1 MFRVAIAAL
10 MVAGF
15 FAPTTEVTAQNYIT
29 GSTQERAPYGYQSP
43 YGPDGS
49 VSGQPG
55 GVYVEPLR
63 PVPEPAPEYVAPAYG
78 GGVLRPSNCGEFR
91 YWNGERCADA
101 RLDPPYTGPR

>member
-10 MVAGF
+10 MVAGVI
-15 FAPTTEVTAQNYIT
+15 APATEVTAQNYIT
-29 GSTQERAPYGYQSP
+29 GSARERAPYSYQSP

-49 VSGQPG
+49 VSGQPS

-63 PVPEPAPEYVAPAYG
+63 PVPVPAPDYVAPTYG

-91 YWNGERCADA
+91 YWNGHRCADA
-101 RLDPPYTGPR
+101 RLDPPYVGPR